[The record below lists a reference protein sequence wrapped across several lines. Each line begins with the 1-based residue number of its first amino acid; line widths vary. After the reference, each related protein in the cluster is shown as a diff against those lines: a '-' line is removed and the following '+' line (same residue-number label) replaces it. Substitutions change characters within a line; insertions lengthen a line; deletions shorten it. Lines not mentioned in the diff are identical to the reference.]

1 MADEI
6 VKFDKAP
13 MKKKKKKRAHPW
25 AFPLGLLMA
34 VLSVTGLVTILVA
47 GVNGINS
54 VRARLKNIEEYNT
67 MLTPVVMN
75 DPSMFDDLSKAD
87 MSQLIDISVWSILK
101 SDLTPDT
108 YEYTE
113 SGMVIPEA
121 DVAAAYTKL
130 FGTEIAPVHMTVS
143 GYGYEFTY
151 DSAKQCYIIP
161 LTGIEPT
168 YTPDVVDV
176 DKKKNTVV
184 LTVGYLP
191 SGGWAQDSDGKMVA
205 PEPDKYVKVTLREKD
220 GSYYISAMQASA
232 SPETAS
238 TTPASTTAP
247 AETATEQT
255 TAPETQPVEDVPQTE
270 IA

>member
-6 VKFDKAP
+6 VKFDNAP
-13 MKKKKKKRAHPW
+13 KKKKKKRAHPW

-47 GVNGINS
+47 GVNGISS
-54 VRARLKNIEEYNT
+54 VRDRLKNIDEYNT

-113 SGMVIPEA
+113 AGMRIPEA

-151 DSAKQCYIIP
+151 DSAGQCYIIP

-168 YTPDVVDV
+168 YTPDVVSV

-205 PEPDKYVKVTLREKD
+205 PEPDKYVKVTLREND
-220 GSYYISAMQASA
+220 GGSYYISAMQASS

-238 TTPASTTAP
+238 TVPASTTVP
-247 AETATEQT
+247 AETTAEQS
-255 TAPETQPVEDVPQTE
+255 TAPETQPAEEAPQTE

>member
-6 VKFDKAP
+6 VNFNKTPVKRN
-13 MKKKKKKRAHPW
+13 KRKKRAHPW

-34 VLSVTGLVTILVA
+34 VLSVTGLVTIIVA
-47 GVNGINS
+47 GVNGINA
-54 VRARLKNIEEYNT
+54 VKEKAKNIDEYNKL
-67 MLTPVVMN
+67 LTPVVMN

-87 MSQLIDISVWSILK
+87 MSQLIDISIWAILK
-101 SDLTPDT
+101 SDLSPET

-113 SGMVIPEA
+113 SGMIIPES
-121 DVAAAYTKL
+121 DVAASYIKL
-130 FGTEIAPVHMTVS
+130 FGNEPAPVHATVS

-151 DSAKQCYIIP
+151 DSAKQSYVIP

-176 DKKKNTVV
+176 EKKSKTVV
-184 LTVGYLP
+184 LTVGYLA
-191 SGGWAQDSDGKMVA
+191 SSGWAQASDGKMVA

-220 GSYYISAMQASA
+220 GEYHISAIQASS
-232 SPETAS
+232 SPETATTSPS
-238 TTPASTTAP
+238 TTLPVTTTQPETTA
-247 AETATEQT
+247 AQTQSTEET
-255 TAPETQPVEDVPQTE
+255 VQTE

>member
-13 MKKKKKKRAHPW
+13 MKKKKKRAHPW
-25 AFPLGLLMA
+25 AFPLGLLIA
-34 VLSVTGLVTILVA
+34 ALSVTGIVTILVA

-54 VRARLKNIEEYNT
+54 VKARLKNIDEYNT

-75 DPSMFDDLSKAD
+75 DPSMFDDLSNAD

-101 SDLTPDT
+101 SDLAPDT

-130 FGTEIAPVHMTVS
+130 FGTEISPVHMTVS

-220 GSYYISAMQASA
+220 GSYYISAMQASS

-247 AETATEQT
+247 AETTTEQT
-255 TAPETQPVEDVPQTE
+255 TAPEAQPVEDVPQTE